1 MSAED
6 IVDGLAIIQQKR
18 GRIVDQGDVEMLAL
32 AIKELRKGRPG
43 DDAFRELCVA
53 ALRVVDDGD
62 FLTALENHCAE
73 HGIDRD
79 GYPLDSDTGERIG
92 LPVGPNWP
100 MIREQLT

>member
-1 MSAED
+1 MTARALPHWQAER
-6 IVDGLAIIQQKR
+6 A
-18 GRIVDQGDVEMLAL
+18 AN
-32 AIKELRKGRPG
+32 AIKLANRAAEYAEELRKGRPG

-79 GYPLDSDTGERIG
+79 GYPIDSDTGERIG